1 MKISN
6 EQRIA
11 FEQSE
16 ARQKT
21 QGAAEGFD
29 ALLAETLA
37 QGQAQ
42 GVSPL
47 APKSLS
53 SLLGM
58 VPGGMEAA
66 RELDP
71 AKLAEIAGLSMQEA
85 AVAIDSLFSD
95 MEKYAGELGNAGK
108 GNLKNAYAL
117 LEQIG
122 SRVAEA
128 RGAFPDMENQS
139 PELAAMLNELDVL
152 ATVERF
158 KMNRGD
164 YL

>member
-6 EQRIA
+6 EQQIA

-29 ALLAETLA
+29 ALLAASLA

-47 APKSLS
+47 VPKSLGP
-53 SLLGM
+53 LLGL
-58 VPGGMEAA
+58 VPGGIEAA
-66 RELDP
+66 GNLDP
-71 AKLAEIAGLSMQEA
+71 AQLAEIAGLSMQRA
-85 AVAIDSLFSD
+85 AVTIDGLFSD
-95 MEKYAGELGNAGK
+95 MEKYANELGDR
-108 GNLKNAYAL
+108 GNLRNAYAL
-117 LEQIG
+117 LEQVG
-122 SRVAEA
+122 SRVTETK
-128 RGAFPDMENQS
+128 GEFPDMENQS

-158 KMNRGD
+158 KLNRGD